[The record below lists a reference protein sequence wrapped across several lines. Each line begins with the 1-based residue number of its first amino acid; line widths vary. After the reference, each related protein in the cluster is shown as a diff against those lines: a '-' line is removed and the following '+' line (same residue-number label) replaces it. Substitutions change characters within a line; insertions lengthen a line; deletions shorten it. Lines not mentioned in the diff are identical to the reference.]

1 MFTRHD
7 SCYRH
12 PMRTLALTFLAAGL
26 LALPGCSTVAKGG
39 ASATGMAAQGAVA
52 VAEVPLEDLNLKRE
66 KIPKELKRVERVYPE
81 VPPES
86 CFMIA
91 FEIRELDAVL
101 GPDEDDPSDMADS
114 LSMSARAKEKAGDL
128 AMDGVRDVAAD
139 QIPFRDLIRRASGA
153 KRHQQKRTEAYQR
166 GAQRRT
172 YLKGLGDAMGC
183 DEARVKRE
191 LYADEEEKKKFLG
204 LF

>member
-1 MFTRHD
+1 MRH
-7 SCYRH
+7 
-12 PMRTLALTFLAAGL
+12 LALTLAAASL

-39 ASATGMAAQGAVA
+39 ASATGYAAKGAVA
-52 VAEVPLEDLNLKRE
+52 MAEVPLEDLNLKRE
-66 KIPKELKRVERVYPE
+66 KIPDELKRVERVYPE

-91 FEIRELDAVL
+91 FEIKELNAVL
-101 GPDEDDPSDMADS
+101 GPDEDEASDMAEALS
-114 LSMSARAKEKAGDL
+114 LGARAKETAGNAAL
-128 AMDGVRDVAAD
+128 DGVRDVAAD
-139 QIPFRDLIRRASGA
+139 QIPFRGLIRSATGA
-153 KRHQQKRTEAYQR
+153 NRHERKVDEAYDR
-166 GAQRRT
+166 GMQRRT

-191 LYADEEEKKKFLG
+191 LYADDEDDKKFLG

>member
-1 MFTRHD
+1 MFRRHD
-7 SCYRH
+7 SCYRP
-12 PMRTLALTFLAAGL
+12 PMRTLALTFLSVGL

-39 ASATGMAAQGAVA
+39 KSATGMAAQGAVA

-101 GPDEDDPSDMADS
+101 GPDEDDPSEIADS
-114 LSMSARAKEKAGDL
+114 LSMTARAKEKAGEL
-128 AMDGVRDVAAD
+128 ARDGVRDVAAD

-153 KRHQQKRTEAYQR
+153 KRHERKVDEAYDR